1 MSEPDGKWSDYWA
14 NDGASGEV
22 FVNAKGEKHPRL
34 AAYWDKKF
42 VGLAT
47 GARIIDLASGAGS
60 VFAQLPEDHGFD
72 LHAADISAEALD
84 ALRNRIPGTT
94 TVVCP
99 ADKVPYQDHMFDLVV
114 SQFGI
119 EYAGIEAFGEAAR
132 LVSRGGSLVALCHIR
147 DGYIDSSNRA
157 QLAEAVLA
165 VDTGFIEK
173 AIALTEAAFA
183 ADRDVQANTHAAF
196 VPAERQLSAAVM
208 RQKMGVHA
216 HLYLGF
222 RKLFE
227 ERQSYAPADITTWL
241 TEMRKELDKN
251 IDRLTRMC
259 DAALSRDDMGRVS
272 EMLTAQGLRNV
283 SYLKFETPENDLPV
297 AWDLTATRD

>member
-34 AAYWDKKF
+34 AAYWEKKF
-42 VGLAT
+42 EGLAT

-60 VFAQLPEDHGFD
+60 VFVQLSDDHDLD
-72 LHAADISAEALD
+72 LHAADISIEALD
-84 ALRNRIPGTT
+84 ALRKRMPGTT

-99 ADKVPYQDHMFDLVV
+99 ADKVPCQDHSFDLVV

-119 EYAGIEAFGEAAR
+119 EYAGIGAFGEAAR

-147 DGYIDSSNRA
+147 DGYIDGSNRA

-165 VDTGFIEK
+165 VDTGFIDK
-173 AIALTEAAFA
+173 AIALTDAAFS
-183 ADRDVQANTHAAF
+183 ADRDVQAKAHAAF
-196 VPAERQLSAAVM
+196 VPVERQLSSAVV
-208 RQKMGVHA
+208 RQKMGIHA

-222 RKLFE
+222 KQLFE
-227 ERQSYAPADITTWL
+227 ERQCYALADITNWL
-241 TEMRKELDKN
+241 AEMRDDLDKN

-259 DAALSRDDMGRVS
+259 EAALSTDDMGRVS
-272 EMLTAQGLRNV
+272 ELLTAQGLRDV
-283 SYLKFETPENDLPV
+283 SYVTFETPENELPV
-297 AWDLTATRD
+297 AWELTATRD